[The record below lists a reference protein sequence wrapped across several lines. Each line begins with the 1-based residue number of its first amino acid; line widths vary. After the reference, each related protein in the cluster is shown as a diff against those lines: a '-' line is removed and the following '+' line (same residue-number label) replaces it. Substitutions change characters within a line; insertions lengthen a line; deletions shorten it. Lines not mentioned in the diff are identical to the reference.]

1 MKRLLVNLSYYN
13 PNESGLEVYAK
24 NLLPYLKP
32 LNPIL
37 LTAVKFPDFECY
49 PISESLSS
57 LYQWKGHV
65 RRLRWTQLEL
75 PRVYKHL
82 GASLLFSPVIE
93 APIAPSVRSVITIHD
108 SIPLRFGKP
117 LKFSPSYHK
126 FVLPLVAKRAIHI
139 FCNSHSTAQDAVKFY
154 GVNKSKIT
162 VTHLGF
168 DHEHFRPMP
177 KESDAKYFLY
187 LGRPDVNKNLFRVID
202 AFCMIDGEEPIELW
216 LVGKKDSVYYP
227 PLQAFANSKPQ
238 ASRIRFLD
246 YVPYQELPKIISG
259 ASAMV
264 FPSLWEGFGLPVLE
278 AMACGTPVITSN
290 LSSLP
295 EIVGEAA
302 LLVNPYQTEEIA
314 KAMKQ
319 LLQDS
324 SIALSLSQ
332 KGINRAQQF
341 RWQFTGEAT
350 FNKLKELL

>member
-24 NLLPYLKP
+24 NLLPYLKA

-37 LTAVKFPDFECY
+37 LTAINFKDFECY
-49 PISESLSS
+49 PVSESLSS
-57 LYQWKGHV
+57 GYQWKGHV
-65 RRLRWTQLEL
+65 RRLQWTQLEL
-75 PRVYKHL
+75 PRIYKRL

-93 APIAPSVRSVITIHD
+93 APIVPSVRSVITIHD

-126 FVLPLVAKRAIHI
+126 FILPLVAKRAIHI
-139 FCNSHSTAQDAVKFY
+139 FCNSHSTAQDTVKFY
-154 GVNKSKIT
+154 GVSDAKIT

-177 KESDAKYFLY
+177 KENSTKYFLY
-187 LGRPDVNKNLFRVID
+187 LGRPDVNKNLFRLID
-202 AFCMIDGEEPIELW
+202 AFCMIAGEEAVELW

-227 PLQAFANSKPQ
+227 PLQEYADSKPQ

-259 ASAMV
+259 AIALV
-264 FPSLWEGFGLPVLE
+264 FPSLWEGFGLPVVE

-295 EIVGEAA
+295 ESAGEAA

-314 KAMKQ
+314 QAMKRV
-319 LLQDS
+319 LQDPAL
-324 SIALSLSQ
+324 ALSLSQ
-332 KGINRAQQF
+332 KGLIQAQKF
-341 RWQFTGEAT
+341 RWQFSGEAT
-350 FNKLKELL
+350 CNKLKELL

>member
-1 MKRLLVNLSYYN
+1 MKRLLINLSYYN

-37 LTAVKFPDFECY
+37 LTATSFPDFECY
-49 PISESLSS
+49 PVSELLSS

-75 PRVYKHL
+75 PRIYKRL
-82 GASLLFSPVIE
+82 GAPLLFSPVIE
-93 APIAPSVRSVITIHD
+93 APILPSVRSVITIHD

-154 GVNKSKIT
+154 GVSDAKIT

-177 KESDAKYFLY
+177 KESGTKYFLY
-187 LGRPDVNKNLFRVID
+187 LGRPDVNKNLFRLID
-202 AFCMIDGEEPIELW
+202 AFCMIADEEAVELW
-216 LVGKKDSVYYP
+216 LVGKKDWVYYP
-227 PLQAFANSKPQ
+227 PLQEYADSKPQ

-259 ASAMV
+259 AIAMV

-290 LSSLP
+290 ISSLP
-295 EIVGEAA
+295 EIVGDAA
-302 LLVNPYQTEEIA
+302 LLVDPYHTEAIA
-314 KAMKQ
+314 QAMKQ
-319 LLQDS
+319 LLQNAS
-324 SIALSLSQ
+324 LASSLSQ
-332 KGINRAQQF
+332 RGLIQAQKF
-341 RWQFTGEAT
+341 RWQFTGETT
-350 FNKLKELL
+350 FNQLKDLL